1 MSCFPR
7 GMELTE
13 IPGAS
18 SAVPL
23 AGGGIVR
30 WNLPLSVPRQSIT
43 GTAEHCNPCL
53 APLADRQGPS
63 TLLSMGFWHLV
74 GAHFVPLRKTPEC
87 FSVSSEGCILH
98 STRPGKPSIFLSFF
112 MALKPLPKPTS
123 ALDRSSQQ
131 RYSCTFLFL

>member
-43 GTAEHCNPCL
+43 VVWQSTAIQAWLPWQTDRPLHTAVSGLL
-53 APLADRQGPS
+53 APCRSPLCS
-63 TLLSMGFWHLV
+63 TKKNPRV
-74 GAHFVPLRKTPEC
+74 
-87 FSVSSEGCILH
+87 
-98 STRPGKPSIFLSFF
+98 FF
-112 MALKPLPKPTS
+112 C
-123 ALDRSSQQ
+123 QQ
-131 RYSCTFLFL
+131 